1 MYVEK
6 TNMIKLESVSKS
18 FNRTKVLS
26 DISFAVGIGEA
37 VALVGPSGGGKTT
50 ILRLI
55 AGFEIPDSGKII
67 IGDRLVS
74 WKGFACPPH
83 ERGIGMVFQK
93 PALWPHMTLAQ
104 NIRFGLKG
112 MTKAEVKKRLDE
124 LFHLTH
130 LTGKEA
136 RYPHE
141 VSGGEAQRAAL
152 ARAIAPKPDI
162 LFLDEP
168 MMGFDQDLVVEMT
181 SVLRELRKETRTTI
195 IYVSHD
201 HSDVKAITDRVIFLS
216 RGEISYDGCWDGL
229 EAARSLK

>member
-1 MYVEK
+1 
-6 TNMIKLESVSKS
+6 MIKLELVNKS
-18 FNRTKVLS
+18 FNGIKVIS
-26 DISFAVGIGEA
+26 NISFHVNTGEA

-50 ILRLI
+50 VLRLI
-55 AGFEIPDSGKII
+55 AGFEVPDSGKIT

-74 WKGFACPPH
+74 EKGYACSPH

-112 MTKAEVKKRLDE
+112 MSKAETKGRLEE
-124 LFHLTH
+124 LFLLTH
-130 LTGKEA
+130 LNGLEE
-136 RYPHE
+136 RFPHQ
-141 VSGGEAQRAAL
+141 VSGGEAQRATL

-168 MMGFDQDLVVEMT
+168 MMGFDQDLIVEMT
-181 SVLRELRKETRTTI
+181 AVLRKLRDETRTTI

-201 HSDVKAITDRVIFLS
+201 FSEVQAVTDRVILLS
-216 RGEISYDGCWDGL
+216 HGKISYDGLWDGL
-229 EAARSLK
+229 DVGRSLR